1 MLFKVLQDIPTPMN
15 RSAQL
20 AHDVYFTLKDSS
32 PEATQK
38 LVSACHT
45 KLAGIAGVIFL
56 AAGTRDHGLDRE
68 VNDTTYDVSLHV
80 FFSSRAAHDA
90 YQTASAH
97 LEFIEANKD
106 NWQGVRVFDS
116 NLHPHE

>member
-1 MLFKVLQDIPTPMN
+1 MVLQDIPTPMN
-15 RSAQL
+15 RFAQL

-45 KLAGIAGVIFL
+45 KLAGIAGVVFL